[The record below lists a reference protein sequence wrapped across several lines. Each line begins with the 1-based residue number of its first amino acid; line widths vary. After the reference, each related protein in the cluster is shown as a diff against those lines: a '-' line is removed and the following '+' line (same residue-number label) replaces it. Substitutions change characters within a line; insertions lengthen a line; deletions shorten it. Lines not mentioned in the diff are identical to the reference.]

1 MKKYI
6 YVILILTCFVFS
18 CKSDNKTKQS
28 FTSKG
33 TASSSINN
41 YSSVL
46 IVDKLPTFT
55 YKEITRQIQP
65 YDSELIKDSLL
76 SVYLEDNIQRP
87 IDAEGIFYYNIFIFI
102 DKTGAIKEVEFQKDE
117 YKSEE
122 LTKNIKLK
130 LFTTKLIPA
139 KKAGKNVPVRIL
151 VRICLDLY
159 DSQSEINK
167 HLFDKSITKQ

>member
-6 YVILILTCFVFS
+6 SVILILTCFVFS

-28 FTSKG
+28 ITSKR
-33 TASSSINN
+33 TASTNINN
-41 YSSVL
+41 YSGVL

-65 YDSELIKDSLL
+65 YDNKLIKDSLL
-76 SVYLEDNIQRP
+76 SVYLEDNIHRP

-102 DKTGAIKEVEFQKDE
+102 DKTGVIKDVDFQEDE

-122 LTKNIKLK
+122 LKKNIKLK
-130 LFTTKLIPA
+130 LVNTKLIPA

-159 DSQSEINK
+159 NSQSEINK
-167 HLFDKSITKQ
+167 HLFNK